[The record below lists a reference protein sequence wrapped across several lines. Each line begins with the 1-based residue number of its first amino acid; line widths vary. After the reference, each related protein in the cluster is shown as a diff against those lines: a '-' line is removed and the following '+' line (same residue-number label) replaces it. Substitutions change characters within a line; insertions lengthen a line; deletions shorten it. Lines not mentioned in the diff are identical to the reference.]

1 MSSSTAFPCACGGCQ
16 CSGQHACNRS
26 FARFQGE
33 RLWIRQQCPLRRR
46 PSSLLLRVP
55 ASVSTYFLPLGER
68 AGDEVPW
75 RAFARRRALS
85 LLHFPP
91 DFSPHQLVGR
101 AARPALFS
109 VRPPLATGRAR
120 RGERPDAPP
129 APRTPSGT
137 PPRPRPPRPSASTN
151 VAGPSLSGYPPSC
164 FVCSSKSRCFGPL
177 AAEFSH
183 GKPGVVS
190 ATLEPVRLALRLNRN
205 LPADAAR
212 HLNFWSSKR
221 PLTLDVSRR
230 EHQGRRIATAR
241 GHGDDERNQDEHC
254 DPGLGLHGD
263 SIHTCHALSDH
274 R

>member
-46 PSSLLLRVP
+46 PSSLLLRVS

-120 RGERPDAPP
+120 RGERLTHRRRQEPP
-129 APRTPSGT
+129 AAPHRGRGRRAPRRQRTSLGHRSRATRRAASCAARKADASVPS
-137 PPRPRPPRPSASTN
+137 RPSSVT
-151 VAGPSLSGYPPSC
+151 G
-164 FVCSSKSRCFGPL
+164 
-177 AAEFSH
+177 
-183 GKPGVVS
+183 
-190 ATLEPVRLALRLNRN
+190 NR
-205 LPADAAR
+205 A
-212 HLNFWSSKR
+212 
-221 PLTLDVSRR
+221 
-230 EHQGRRIATAR
+230 
-241 GHGDDERNQDEHC
+241 
-254 DPGLGLHGD
+254 
-263 SIHTCHALSDH
+263 
-274 R
+274 